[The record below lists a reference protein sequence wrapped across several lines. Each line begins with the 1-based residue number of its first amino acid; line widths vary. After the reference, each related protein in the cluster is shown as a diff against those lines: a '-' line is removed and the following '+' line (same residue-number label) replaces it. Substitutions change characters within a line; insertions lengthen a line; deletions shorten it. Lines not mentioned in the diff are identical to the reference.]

1 MSTKLYWIH
10 GPWAGKLAVAAR
22 PRGGDWL
29 EDEISSW
36 RRSGV
41 DTVLSLLDAE
51 EELELNLKDEAKE
64 AKLQGMKFFSLP
76 IPDRQV
82 PSSEAKLTKTLE
94 ALDADLQ
101 SGKNLAVHCRQ
112 GIGRSGLIATC
123 LLIRKGFSPQAA
135 VEIVSAARGVN
146 VPETAE
152 QRNWLDRYALV
163 SETTR

>member
-10 GPWAGKLAVAAR
+10 GPWVGKLAVAAR

-41 DTVLSLLDAE
+41 DTVLSLLVPE

-64 AKLQGMKFFSLP
+64 VKLLGMRFVSYP

-82 PSSEAKLTKTLE
+82 PGYEAKLTKTME
-94 ALDADLQ
+94 MLDADLQ

-112 GIGRSGLIATC
+112 GIGRSGLI
-123 LLIRKGFSPQAA
+123 LVPVDQKRFFSTSRSRTGERGTWLGCPRNRRAA
-135 VEIVSAARGVN
+135 
-146 VPETAE
+146 
-152 QRNWLDRYALV
+152 QLD
-163 SETTR
+163 